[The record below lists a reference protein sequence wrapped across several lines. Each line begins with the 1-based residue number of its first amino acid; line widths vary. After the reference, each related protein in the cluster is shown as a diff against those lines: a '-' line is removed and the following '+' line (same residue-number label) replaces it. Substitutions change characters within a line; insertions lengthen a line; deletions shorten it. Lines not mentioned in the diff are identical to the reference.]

1 VLSAGTHSTTGFT
14 PPFTYTV
21 PHDGWFNGEDRG
33 GIFVL
38 LAPGESFAGVEP
50 DTSEWIGVFRSVG
63 AAAAGC
69 GEKVEPGVVSAQA
82 LTDYFTRQPGLV
94 VTKPQP
100 TSVGG
105 LSGLMIDLSLAPGWT
120 ETCPFI
126 PGIPLVN
133 LLIGTGPSEGLGL
146 VVGGSLTTRLYL
158 LDFGNDNIAIYV
170 IDHPGRFSLED
181 YDAVV
186 RTIQFDLG
194 S

>member
-1 VLSAGTHSTTGFT
+1 M
-14 PPFTYTV
+14 
-21 PHDGWFNGEDRG
+21 EDRD

-69 GEKVEPGVVSAQA
+69 DEKVEPGVVSAQA

-120 ETCPFI
+120 KTCPFI

-133 LLIGTGPSEGLGL
+133 LLIGTGPSEGLGA
-146 VVGGSLTTRLYL
+146 VVEASWTTRLYL

-170 IDHPGRFSLED
+170 MDHPGRFSLED

-186 RTIQFDLG
+186 RTIQFDVG